1 MNRQLAFCVVTFAVC
16 FSMEPAI
23 GQQAVIDPQKADA
36 SDGPTLQ
43 EIIVTAQRRAAEPAR
58 RSGEFDCVHR

>member
-43 EIIVTAQRRAAEPAR
+43 ESSSR
-58 RSGEFDCVHR
+58 RSGARRTSKTFR